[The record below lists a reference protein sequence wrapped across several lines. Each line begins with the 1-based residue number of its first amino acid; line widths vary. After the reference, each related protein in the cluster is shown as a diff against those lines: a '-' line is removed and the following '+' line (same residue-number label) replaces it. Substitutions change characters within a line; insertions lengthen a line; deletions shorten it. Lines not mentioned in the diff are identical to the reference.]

1 MIPPGHKS
9 LTCGLDPQDFYPGG
23 LEEYTHTHACTH
35 ASMHARSVYI
45 NCNQAGTGCQHAIPS
60 SVTLVPFSATLVFP
74 VGPIR
79 APAADAKSMNRR
91 YRKRAHHTCYT

>member
-35 ASMHARSVYI
+35 ASMHARS
-45 NCNQAGTGCQHAIPS
+45 TSTAIKQ
-60 SVTLVPFSATLVFP
+60 
-74 VGPIR
+74 
-79 APAADAKSMNRR
+79 APAANTLSLHQSPSCPSVPPLYSRSVLSEHPPRMPNQ
-91 YRKRAHHTCYT
+91 